1 MAKIVHMT
9 SVHSPLDPRI
19 FAKECVSLARAGH
32 EVVLIVVADGDSV
45 RDGVRIRSVP
55 APSSQL
61 KRMIV
66 TTWHVFR
73 AALDERADAY
83 HFHDPEIIPW
93 GLLLRLLGRRVVY
106 DVHEDYISGIGQ
118 KSYLPVAL
126 RPLIARLVDG
136 MERLAARAFHVV
148 LAERYYVRRFPR
160 GTMVL
165 NYPTVADG
173 APPQAF
179 SGISRKLLYT
189 GNVTIDRGA
198 LLHAAVLAHRPDVE
212 VHVIGRCSSALAESM
227 RSAAGTGSD
236 RLSFE
241 SLDAYVPFAKIRGAY
256 ENGGWLAGL
265 AVFPSTPHYREKELT
280 KFFEYMHAGLPIIC
294 SDFPVW
300 RGLVEKEGVG
310 LCVAPGD
317 PAALANA
324 IEWLIQHPVEATEMG
339 RRGQALVKERF
350 NWPTEAKKLA
360 LLYDDMLRGGTPHP
374 EGSMW
379 LTR

>member
-32 EVVLIVVADGDSV
+32 EVVLIAVADGDTV

-55 APSSQL
+55 AASSQL

-73 AALDERADAY
+73 AAFDERADAY
-83 HFHDPEIIPW
+83 HFHDPELIPW
-93 GLLLRLLGRRVVY
+93 GLLLRLLGRRVLY
-106 DVHEDYISGIGQ
+106 DVHEDYISGIAQ
-118 KSYLPVAL
+118 KTYLPRAV
-126 RPLIARLVDG
+126 RPAIARLVDG
-136 MERLAARAFHVV
+136 VERLAARAFRVV
-148 LAERYYVRRFPR
+148 LAERYYVRRFPQ
-160 GTMVL
+160 GVMVL

-173 APPQAF
+173 APPHAF
-179 SGISRKLLYT
+179 SCTSRKLLYT

-198 LLHAAVLAHRPDVE
+198 LLHAAVLTQRADVE
-212 VHVIGRCSSALAESM
+212 VHVIGRCSSALADLM
-227 RSAAGTGSD
+227 KSAAGAGTD

-241 SLDAYVPFAKIRGAY
+241 SLDAYVPFARIRGAY
-256 ENGGWLAGL
+256 ERGGWLAGL

-317 PAALANA
+317 PVALANA
-324 IEWLIQHPVEATEMG
+324 IEWLIQHPAEAAAMG
-339 RRGQALVKERF
+339 RRGQELVKERF
-350 NWPTEAKKLA
+350 NWPTEARKLT
-360 LLYDDMLRGGTPHP
+360 LLYDELLRGGTPNELIASP
-374 EGSMW
+374 G
-379 LTR
+379 R